1 MTTCEILAQFSL
13 FSVLNQ
19 EELYKVQAITT
30 KRTYQK
36 KEFVFMEG
44 EKKEAVF
51 FIQSGAVKTF
61 KVDKNGNE
69 QIMNILHEGEM
80 FPHIGF
86 FDESPYPATAEVIQK
101 AELLLIPIND
111 FENLMLS
118 HPQIAVKMMKIMS
131 QKTSTLTQRIQT
143 LISQD
148 ILHRVV
154 FSLIRLALESGK
166 QNRNK
171 VFIDIPITNR
181 DFANMIG
188 STRETVNRVLN
199 QLKKENLIDFNRNG
213 ILINDINKLKTYL
226 NT

>member
-1 MTTCEILAQFSL
+1 
-13 FSVLNQ
+13 
-19 EELYKVQAITT
+19 
-30 KRTYQK
+30 
-36 KEFVFMEG
+36 MEG

-131 QKTSTLTQRIQT
+131 QKISTLTQRIQT

>member
-80 FPHIGF
+80 FPHIGL

-131 QKTSTLTQRIQT
+131 QKISTLTQRIQT